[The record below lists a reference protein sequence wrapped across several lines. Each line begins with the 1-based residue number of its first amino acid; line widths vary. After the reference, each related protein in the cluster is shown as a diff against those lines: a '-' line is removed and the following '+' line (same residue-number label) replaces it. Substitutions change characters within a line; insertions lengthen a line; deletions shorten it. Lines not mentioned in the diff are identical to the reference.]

1 MKSLAETVWTTVH
14 RSKLSVPE
22 LADTIGCSTD
32 LLYKA
37 ASVNEPTDLK
47 LSWLIPLMR
56 ATRNYAI
63 LQHLASRLGFVLVK
77 LPRTRAL
84 APAEIADHQRTLADY
99 QAALIRFCRGEADG
113 DAVHEL
119 VEKTLREV
127 AAAKKMVET
136 DNPQTELFE
145 EE

>member
-22 LADTIGCSTD
+22 LADTLGCSPD

-56 ATRNYAI
+56 ATKNYGI
-63 LQHLASRLGFVLVK
+63 LAHLASRLGFILVK
-77 LPRTRAL
+77 LPRTRAM
-84 APAEIADHQRTLADY
+84 APAEIADHQKTLADY
-99 QAALIRFCRGEADG
+99 QAALVRFCNG
-113 DAVHEL
+113 DADTDQVHEI
-119 VEKTLREV
+119 VEKALREI
-127 AAAKKMVET
+127 AAAKKMVEKT
-136 DNPQTELFE
+136 TPQTELFE
-145 EE
+145 ED